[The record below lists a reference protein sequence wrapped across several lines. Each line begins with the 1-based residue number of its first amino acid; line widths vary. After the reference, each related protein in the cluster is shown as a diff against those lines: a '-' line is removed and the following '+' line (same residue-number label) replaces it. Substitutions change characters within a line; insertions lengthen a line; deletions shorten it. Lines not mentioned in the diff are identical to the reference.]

1 MRWDR
6 FFEDLEDQLDSEWE
20 AERAALDTEAERL
33 RLSRI
38 PLRDRL
44 VALAGS
50 GGRVPEITADLRDG
64 TVLAGAVTRVGAD
77 WMALSVPGAGT
88 AAVWLVPS
96 EGISTLVLRA
106 EDVLATARD
115 ANPGGTLG
123 QRMMFGFVIRD
134 LVRRRIPVT
143 VHLTSGRVLSGTID
157 RAGADHLDIAVHE
170 TGAVRRADQITGY
183 RLIPLGAVAAVRLD
197 AVVDLI

>member
-44 VALAGS
+44 VALS
-50 GGRVPEITADLRDG
+50 GTGARMPEITADLRDG
-64 TVLAGAVTRVGAD
+64 TVLVGAVTRVGAD

-88 AAVWLVPS
+88 AAVWLVPADAV
-96 EGISTLVLRA
+96 STLVLRA

-115 ANPGGTLG
+115 ANPGGALG
-123 QRMMFGFVIRD
+123 QRMVFGFVLRD

-143 VHLTSGRVLSGTID
+143 VQLMSGRALSGTID
-157 RAGADHLDIAVHE
+157 RAGVDHLDIAVHE
-170 TGAVRRADQITGY
+170 IGAVRRADQITGY
-183 RLIPLGAVAAVRLD
+183 RLIPFGAVAAVRLD
-197 AVVDLI
+197 AVAEIV